1 MWTIK
6 IRDVESKTSKRILT
20 KPEYCIF
27 IIDGYPRNLEN
38 IKAWEEKFANESR
51 ILCVL
56 YLSCDLNICKKR
68 LIIRS
73 ETSNRTDDQEEIIEK
88 RFKGFLEENEQILN
102 QMGKIT
108 EVIRIDSSKEKEKVF
123 EEVCEIID
131 KII

>member
-1 MWTIK
+1 
-6 IRDVESKTSKRILT
+6 
-20 KPEYCIF
+20 
-27 IIDGYPRNLEN
+27 
-38 IKAWEEKFANESR
+38 
-51 ILCVL
+51 
-56 YLSCDLNICKKR
+56 